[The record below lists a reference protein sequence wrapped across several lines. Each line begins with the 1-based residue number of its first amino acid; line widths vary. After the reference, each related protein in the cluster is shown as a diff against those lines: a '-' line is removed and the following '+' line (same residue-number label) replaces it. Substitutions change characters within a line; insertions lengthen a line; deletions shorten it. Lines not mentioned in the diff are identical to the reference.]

1 MLDDDPD
8 DGEDEDNDRAGAGAV
23 AVGGGQCLPALLL
36 AVERRRVA
44 QSEVEL
50 SPSSLAQSGLRPRS
64 RQTGHTTYALLPNLP
79 PSSAN
84 QPKTTPPVSCT

>member
-8 DGEDEDNDRAGAGAV
+8 DGEDEDNDRAGGGAV

-44 QSEVEL
+44 QWEEL
-50 SPSSLAQSGLRPRS
+50 SPHDELSSSVRPPASLAADGSHHLC
-64 RQTGHTTYALLPNLP
+64 
-79 PSSAN
+79 SSA
-84 QPKTTPPVSCT
+84 

>member
-44 QSEVEL
+44 QSEL
-50 SPSSLAQSGLRPRS
+50 SSSVRPPASLAADGSHHLC
-64 RQTGHTTYALLPNLP
+64 
-79 PSSAN
+79 SSA
-84 QPKTTPPVSCT
+84 